1 MVDLSNYKVFI
12 LTAGLGTRLGNLGK
26 NLPKVM
32 LPIGGKPLLE
42 NIINLLR
49 SQGFKNFVFNIH
61 YFPEKITD
69 YFGNGE
75 KLGVSIEYSDESK
88 KLLETAGA
96 IKKAENL
103 LTEDFV
109 LIYGDQVFSLDIRP
123 LIELHKNRKAL
134 ATVVL
139 KRSDEPQNGDLAEI
153 DFKTLK
159 IVGWHQRPHDF
170 KNFAKNTFLNA
181 GIYVLSKKIIE
192 FIPEGKSRLDIDIFP
207 GLVKNGEAV
216 YGFPTDEKILDIGT
230 PEKYEYAQKWYEEQ
244 KSIIS
249 R

>member
-12 LTAGLGTRLGNLGK
+12 LAAGLGTRLGDLGK

-32 LPIGGKPLLE
+32 FPVGGKPLLE
-42 NIINLLR
+42 NTINLLKF
-49 SQGFKNFVFNIH
+49 QGFGNFILNTH
-61 YFPEKITD
+61 YFPEKIAG
-69 YFGNGE
+69 YFSKGE
-75 KLGVSIEYSDESK
+75 KMGVSIEYSDESK

-123 LIELHKNRKAL
+123 LIELHKDRKAL
-134 ATVVL
+134 ATIVL
-139 KRSDEPQNGDLAEI
+139 KRSDEPQNGDLVEI
-153 DFKTLK
+153 DPKTSK
-159 IVGWHQRPHDF
+159 ITGWHQRPHNF
-170 KNFAKNTFLNA
+170 KNFSENMFLNA
-181 GIYVLSKKIIE
+181 GIYVLSKKITE

-207 GLVKNGEAV
+207 ALVKNGAAI
-216 YGFPTDEKILDIGT
+216 YGFPTGEKILDIGT
-230 PEKYEYAQKWYEEQ
+230 PEKYEYAKKWYEEQ
-244 KSIIS
+244 KSVIS